1 MVGFSTAGNSTARRD
16 EGGGGRTA
24 GGGPVRSR
32 RPGGGGGSPTGGEG
46 RGCVPRDEK
55 GPGVARGRAA
65 RHGFTEEGPSES
77 QAPEVPR
84 SSPWRPS
91 PGGRGRSG
99 LRSATGPRAGPR
111 SVGMPGGPGG
121 SKEDGGRV
129 PTHQQ
134 DTQARGLSGRREGR
148 CLGGTATPATLGPG
162 QEGAREKRPAAGREG
177 RTRARRR
184 RETPTRAGVCGRP
197 TRSGPEVWGPREGL
211 HETGRR
217 ERGPDRQAELC
228 GDPNVGAGSRP
239 ESGLGCGG
247 AAYTGRNRVGR

>member
-1 MVGFSTAGNSTARRD
+1 METESRGPRQERPAERDWAPSWPEIRGDARW
-16 EGGGGRTA
+16 A
-24 GGGPVRSR
+24 GGSN
-32 RPGGGGGSPTGGEG
+32 
-46 RGCVPRDEK
+46 
-55 GPGVARGRAA
+55 
-65 RHGFTEEGPSES
+65 
-77 QAPEVPR
+77 
-84 SSPWRPS
+84 
-91 PGGRGRSG
+91 
-99 LRSATGPRAGPR
+99 
-111 SVGMPGGPGG
+111 
-121 SKEDGGRV
+121 EDGGRV

-148 CLGGTATPATLGPG
+148 CLGGTAERGTPATLGPG
-162 QEGAREKRPAAGREG
+162 QAGAREKRPAAGREG

-228 GDPNVGAGSRP
+228 VDPNVGAGGRP